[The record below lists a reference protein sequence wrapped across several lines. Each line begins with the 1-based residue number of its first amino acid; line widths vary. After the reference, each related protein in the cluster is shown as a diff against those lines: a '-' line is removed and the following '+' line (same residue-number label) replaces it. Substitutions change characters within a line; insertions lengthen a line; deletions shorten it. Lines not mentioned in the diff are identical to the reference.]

1 MKNKIKKI
9 FGLIGA
15 FFTFLK
21 QKVLAMPALDISDIQ
36 LAYGPPQL
44 EPKTIRHRLGLFL
57 VAIVGIVLG
66 LIVILSKKTSKK
78 IKVISLIIMIT
89 IIVLLILFRMQII
102 EAIYEVI

>member
-15 FFTFLK
+15 FFIFLK
-21 QKVLAMPALDISDIQ
+21 QKVLAMPGDFSDLQ
-36 LAYGPPQL
+36 LAYGPPPL